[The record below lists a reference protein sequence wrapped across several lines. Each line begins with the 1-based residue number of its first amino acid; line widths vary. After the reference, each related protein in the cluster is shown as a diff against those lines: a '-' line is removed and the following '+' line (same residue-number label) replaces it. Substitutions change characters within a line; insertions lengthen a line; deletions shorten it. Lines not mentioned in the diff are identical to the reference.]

1 MIQVILYLLLAAN
14 LIEDTVSATF
24 HDFMKHFP
32 EKMAD
37 AFKSSWR
44 VITQGSSELK
54 RTSPPRGLTE
64 GPLWIKIP
72 KRDGSKKPQKTR
84 IDGAEP
90 LKSQVI
96 NFRETGRSSSLQDV
110 TEWFSTLVSPKINN
124 KKHRTDGRRINQEPE
139 TKLRIPF
146 FTPPKPNYKYLMRTV
161 LWRTPRDAEIERMAT
176 TDSIELTPNGW
187 PALSTYQFLP

>member
-72 KRDGSKKPQKTR
+72 KM
-84 IDGAEP
+84 
-90 LKSQVI
+90 
-96 NFRETGRSSSLQDV
+96 
-110 TEWFSTLVSPKINN
+110 SPKINN

-161 LWRTPRDAEIERMAT
+161 LWRTPRDAEIERMVDTKRMAGAVNLSVPTVMDASTAT
-176 TDSIELTPNGW
+176 TRVAYTLVTMETTTHMKNHTMPEIRFFFKRFRFHVFNKLEVN
-187 PALSTYQFLP
+187 